1 MRKLI
6 ATTPIAT
13 LAVIAGIM
21 TALLLAFV
29 PICVRMSEV
38 GPVSTGFFRFFL
50 SFPFLISWM
59 VFDHLR
65 EPNAK
70 VPTTKKD
77 YFLIWGAGAFLALDL
92 IFWHLSMMRTSVA
105 NAMLLSNL
113 TPIFVALGSWVVFR
127 QAIGWTLIL
136 AIVAATLGSLILVGG
151 TFTLNAH
158 HAFGDLLAFI
168 SCLFFSAFL
177 VSVQALRRHFR
188 SPTIMAWGAI
198 PTMYILAIVA
208 IISGETI
215 LPHSAAGWGILFFVA
230 LIIHIFGQG
239 LLTFSMA
246 HISATLSS
254 LLMSL
259 APVFSAFLA
268 WVFFNETLTF
278 PQILGGTIVLAS
290 VFIARIP
297 QTKERNPD

>member
-6 ATTPIAT
+6 AQTPIAT
-13 LAVIAGIM
+13 LAVLAGLM

-29 PICVRMSEV
+29 PICVRLSEV
-38 GPVSTGFFRFFL
+38 GPIATGFYRFFL

-59 VFDHLR
+59 VFDHMR

-70 VPTTKKD
+70 VPKTKRD
-77 YFLIWGAGAFLALDL
+77 YFLMWGAGAFLALDL
-92 IFWHLSMMRTSVA
+92 IFWHSAMLHTSVV

-113 TPIFVALGSWVVFR
+113 TPIFVSLGSWIIFK
-127 QAIGWTLIL
+127 QKLTWTLIL
-136 AIVAATLGSLILVGG
+136 AIIAATIGSIILVGG
-151 TFTLNAH
+151 TFSLNTG
-158 HAFGDLLAFI
+158 HAYGDMLAFI

-177 VSVQALRRHFR
+177 VSVQALRQHFR

-198 PTMYILAIVA
+198 PTMYILALVA
-208 IISGETI
+208 LISGENI
-215 LPHSAAGWGILFFVA
+215 IPHSLHGWSVLFFMA
-230 LIIHIFGQG
+230 LVIHILGQG

-246 HISATLSS
+246 HISATISS
-254 LLMSL
+254 LLMSM

-268 WVFFNETLTF
+268 WIFFQERLSSA
-278 PQILGGTIVLAS
+278 QLLGGSIVLAG

-297 QTKERNPD
+297 QAKERKPD